1 MENLPPDRNIRR
13 ARIFV
18 SGKVQG
24 VFYRVST
31 KEEAQLK
38 GLSGWVRNLPDGAVE
53 AVFEGTPEAVEDMI
67 NWCHIGPRGA
77 RVLQKSSMKS
87 PKVCTV
93 LKLNIPLIN

>member
-1 MENLPPDRNIRR
+1 MRC

-31 KEEAQLK
+31 QEEAQRK

-67 NWCHIGPRGA
+67 SWCHIGPRGA
-77 RVLQKSSMKS
+77 RVLRV
-87 PKVCTV
+87 KVESEEPQGLHGFEIKYTAD
-93 LKLNIPLIN
+93 